1 MRPAAGDGL
10 SDRTS
15 LDEAARARL
24 LLAVLG
30 ITWGTN
36 WPAIKIAL
44 SGFTPWQFRLLGFTV
59 GALTLMAV
67 VKLTGRS
74 LRVPFG
80 TVWVHLFMSSLL
92 NVIAFGVFSTFAML
106 TASTGRVAMVA
117 YSFPAWASLLAW
129 LVLGDRL
136 ARNAVIG
143 LILCLCG
150 LFVLIYPVLG
160 SMALLGLVLAL
171 GSAITWAIGTIYL
184 KLYRIPGDAMANTAW
199 QIAIAAVFILICML
213 IFEGVPTLGPVP
225 HEALAATI
233 YNGVVGS
240 AVSYLIWYNIVGRL
254 PAATA
259 ALGSLAAPVIG
270 VITSAFVLGEIPTA
284 MDVLGFSLI
293 FGAALSVILQ
303 PRASKPPTPAPE
315 VQK

>member
-1 MRPAAGDGL
+1 MNDSTGPDDA
-10 SDRTS
+10 T
-15 LDEAARARL
+15 RARL

-44 SGFTPWQFRLLGFTV
+44 GGFTPWQFRLLGFTV

-74 LRVPFG
+74 LKVPRG
-80 TVWVHLFMSSLL
+80 IVWVHLFMSSLL

-117 YSFPAWASLLAW
+117 YSFPVWASLLAW

-136 ARNAVIG
+136 ARNAVFG
-143 LILCLCG
+143 LVLCFCG

-160 SMALLGLVLAL
+160 SMALLGLMLAL
-171 GSAITWAIGTIYL
+171 GSAITWAMGTIYL
-184 KLYRIPGDAMANTAW
+184 KLFKIPGDAMANTAW

-213 IFEGVPTLGPVP
+213 IFEGVPTPGPVP
-225 HEALAATI
+225 PQALAAAI

-240 AVSYLIWYNIVGRL
+240 AVSYLIWYHIVGHL

-259 ALGSLAAPVIG
+259 ALGSLASPVVG
-270 VITSAFVLGEIPTA
+270 VVTSAFVLGEIPTA

-293 FGAALSVILQ
+293 FGAAMSVILQ
-303 PRASKPPTPAPE
+303 PRAARPSAPAPE
-315 VQK
+315 AQK